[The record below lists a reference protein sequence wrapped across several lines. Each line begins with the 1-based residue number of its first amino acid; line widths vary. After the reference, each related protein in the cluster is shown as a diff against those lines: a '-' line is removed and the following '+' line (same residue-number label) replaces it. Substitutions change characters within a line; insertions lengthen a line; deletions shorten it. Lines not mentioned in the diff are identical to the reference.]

1 MIVVAGE
8 ALVDLVLAM
17 DGSVSATLGG
27 GPFNTAR
34 AAARLGSTV
43 AFLGGVSRDRFGQEI
58 DAQLRES
65 GVDCSLVQH
74 TDLPTTLAVAEL
86 DNDGSAT
93 YRFYT
98 AQTSAPD
105 VHAVDL
111 PVDASML
118 HVGTLGLVLEPMAT
132 AVEHTVLG
140 ASEDVLVAVD
150 VNCRPAIIDDR
161 AVYLARVERVL
172 QRADVVKVSAD
183 DLAYLRPGPRDAA
196 IDWLR
201 SAGAVVLH
209 TDGANAVTAFVGDQS
224 CWVPVPSVDVVDTIG
239 AGDAFGGA
247 FVAWWD
253 QAGLRRAD
261 LRNLDLVMSAVSAAV
276 EVAAIN
282 CTRRGADPPRRADLA
297 APWPHR

>member
-1 MIVVAGE
+1 
-8 ALVDLVLAM
+8 
-17 DGSVSATLGG
+17 
-27 GPFNTAR
+27 
-34 AAARLGSTV
+34 
-43 AFLGGVSRDRFGQEI
+43 
-58 DAQLRES
+58 
-65 GVDCSLVQH
+65 
-74 TDLPTTLAVAEL
+74 
-86 DNDGSAT
+86 
-93 YRFYT
+93 
-98 AQTSAPD
+98 
-105 VHAVDL
+105 
-111 PVDASML
+111 ML

-253 QAGLRRAD
+253 QAGLGRAD